1 METFFGSMSSVLITT
16 IASLLVFGSV
26 IFVHELGHFLTAKFS
41 GITVHEF
48 AIGMGPA
55 IFKRKKNGTTYALR
69 LVPIGGFV
77 SMEGEDEESEKEG
90 SFTRAP
96 ILNRIL
102 VIVSGAIMNL
112 VLGLI
117 LVLIIVS
124 TNEAI
129 TSRVIAEFYD
139 GATTQASGLMV
150 NDEIVAVNG
159 RRCFSTYDISY
170 EFARAQDGMADLTVI
185 RNGETTELKN
195 VKFDTFTDDYGN
207 SQFVIDFKVYA
218 VEKTFINVISE
229 AFRFMLS
236 LIRMVV
242 VSLTDLVTGRIAINN
257 LSGPV
262 GIVTAIG
269 EASGAGLSS
278 LLMLTALITVN
289 LGVFNLVPFPALDGG
304 RLVFLLLE
312 AIRRKPINQK
322 YEIAINAAGFMLLIG
337 VMLFATFN
345 DITRLFV

>member
-1 METFFGSMSSVLITT
+1 MESFFTSIGPALITAL
-16 IASLLVFGSV
+16 ASVLVFGSV
-26 IFVHELGHFLTAKFS
+26 IFVHELGHFLSAKFS
-41 GITVHEF
+41 KITVHEF

-55 IFKRKKNGTTYALR
+55 ILKYRKNGTLYALR

-77 SMEGEDEESEKEG
+77 SMEGEDEESDSQG
-90 SFTRAP
+90 SFSRAP
-96 ILNRIL
+96 IKNRIL

-112 VLGLI
+112 ILGFI
-117 LVLIIVS
+117 LVTIIIS
-124 TNEAI
+124 SSQAI
-129 TSRVIAEFYD
+129 TSTTIAEFYD

-159 RRCFSTYDISY
+159 RRCFTTYDISY
-170 EFARAQDGMADLTVI
+170 EFARAQNGTADLTVV
-185 RNGETTELKN
+185 RNGERIELEG
-195 VKFDTFTDDYGN
+195 VMFDTFTDEYGN
-207 SQFVIDFKVYA
+207 NSFVIDFKVYGIQ
-218 VEKTFINVISE
+218 KTFFSVVTASFE
-229 AFRFMLS
+229 FMAS

-242 VSLTDLVTGRIAINN
+242 ISLVDLVTGRIAINN
-257 LSGPV
+257 ISGPV

-269 EASGAGLSS
+269 QASGAGLGS

-337 VMLFATFN
+337 LMLFATFN
-345 DITRLFV
+345 DVTRIFT

>member
-1 METFFGSMSSVLITT
+1 METFFTSIGPMLLTALASV
-16 IASLLVFGSV
+16 LVFGTV
-26 IFVHELGHFLTAKFS
+26 IFVHELGHFLTAKLS
-41 GITVHEF
+41 KITVHEF

-55 IFKRKKNGTTYALR
+55 LIKFRKNGTLYALR

-77 SMEGEDEESEKEG
+77 SMEGEDEESDEQG

-96 ILNRIL
+96 LANRIL

-112 VLGLI
+112 ILGFI
-117 LVLIIVS
+117 LVVILTS
-124 TNEAI
+124 SSEAI
-129 TSRVIAEFYD
+129 TSKTIAEFYE

-150 NDEIVAVNG
+150 DDEIVAVNG
-159 RRCFSTYDISY
+159 RRCFTTYDVSY
-170 EFARAQDGMADLTVI
+170 EFARAQNGMADLTVI
-185 RNGETTELKN
+185 RNGETVELEGIQ
-195 VKFDTFTDDYGN
+195 FDTFTDEYGN
-207 SQFVIDFKVYA
+207 NQFVIDFKVYGIK
-218 VEKTFINVISE
+218 KTFTSVVTSSFE
-229 AFRFMLS
+229 FMLS

-242 VSLTDLVTGRIAINN
+242 ISLTDLVTGRIAINN

-278 LLMLTALITVN
+278 LIMLTALITVN

-304 RLVFLLLE
+304 RLAFLIIE
-312 AIRRKPINQK
+312 AIRRKPLNPR

-337 VMLFATFN
+337 LMLFATFN
-345 DITRLFV
+345 DITRIFS